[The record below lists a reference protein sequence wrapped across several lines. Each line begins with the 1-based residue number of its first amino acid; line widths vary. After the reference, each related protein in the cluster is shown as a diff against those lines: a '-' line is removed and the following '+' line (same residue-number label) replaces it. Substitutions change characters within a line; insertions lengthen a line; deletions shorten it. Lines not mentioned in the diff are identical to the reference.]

1 MKKPINEHVLAL
13 SGGVGGSKLAFGLS
27 KLLSPDQLII
37 LANTGDDFEHLGFTV
52 CPDIDSLLYSLSEIN
67 NSDLGWGQKG
77 ETWNFLS
84 ALERLGGETWFK
96 LGDRDLATHIFRAEK
111 LKKGFSLTEVT
122 KLLSDGMGSRHQILP
137 MTDSP
142 VRTTIHCEL
151 GSLSFQNYFVKQRCE
166 PKVNKITFEGIE
178 LASLNPSALNV
189 IEQGLKAVIICP
201 SNPFLSIDPILSLS
215 GVVEAIKKQG
225 CPVIAVSNIIDGAA
239 TKGPAAKL
247 MGELGISSS
256 PLGVACYYQDRYPGL
271 LTHFVLDEKDK
282 HMEREIVSL
291 GLSTLV
297 AQTLMDS
304 LESKKKLAEDILT
317 FASEVTLL

>member
-1 MKKPINEHVLAL
+1 
-13 SGGVGGSKLAFGLS
+13 
-27 KLLSPDQLII
+27 
-37 LANTGDDFEHLGFTV
+37 
-52 CPDIDSLLYSLSEIN
+52 
-67 NSDLGWGQKG
+67 
-77 ETWNFLS
+77 
-84 ALERLGGETWFK
+84 
-96 LGDRDLATHIFRAEK
+96 
-111 LKKGFSLTEVT
+111 
-122 KLLSDGMGSRHQILP
+122 
-137 MTDSP
+137 MTDLP
-142 VRTTIHCEL
+142 VRTMIHCEL
-151 GSLSFQNYFVKQRCE
+151 GLLSFQNYFVKQRCE

-304 LESKKKLAEDILT
+304 LGSKKKLAEDILT
-317 FASEVTLL
+317 FVSEVTLL

>member
-1 MKKPINEHVLAL
+1 MTKRGNEHVLAL

-27 KLLSPDQLII
+27 KLLPPDRLTI

-67 NSDLGWGQKG
+67 NSELGWGQKG

-96 LGDRDLATHIFRAEK
+96 LGDRDLATHIFRAVK
-111 LKKGFSLTEVT
+111 LKGGLSLTEVT
-122 KLLSDGMGSRHQILP
+122 ELLSHGMGSSFRVLP
-137 MTDSP
+137 MTDVP
-142 VRTTIHCEL
+142 VRTTIHSEL
-151 GSLSFQNYFVKQRCE
+151 GLLSFQDYFVKERCE

-178 LASLNPSALNV
+178 SASINPAALNL

-215 GVVEAIKKQG
+215 GAVDAIKKQA

-247 MGELGISSS
+247 MSELDIPSSA
-256 PLGVACYYQDRYPGL
+256 LGVASYYQARYPGL

-282 HMEREIVSL
+282 HMEEDIVSL

-297 AQTLMDS
+297 TQTLMDS
-304 LESKKKLAEDILT
+304 SGSKKKLAENILT
-317 FASEVTLL
+317 LASEVTVL